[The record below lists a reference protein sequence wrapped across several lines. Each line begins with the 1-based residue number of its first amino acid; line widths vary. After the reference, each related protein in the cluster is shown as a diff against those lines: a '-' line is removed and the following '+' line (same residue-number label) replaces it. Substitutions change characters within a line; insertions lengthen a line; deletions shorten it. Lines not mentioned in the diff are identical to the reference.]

1 MALRLASR
9 KATVDLV
16 TVAAPRRVVLRA
28 ATAAGLDALERALGP
43 RDDIRIVARVTRVG
57 DAIAADADLVIAQPA
72 ALSSVMPGGVPVPVT
87 SRQGAQAFGDD
98 DLPAEALT
106 PRELDVLGLLAEGR
120 GNRDIAATL
129 GISEHTVK
137 FHLASIF
144 GKLGVG
150 TRTAAV
156 QRALKLGAIQL

>member
-16 TVAAPRRVVLRA
+16 TVPAPRRVVLLA

-72 ALSSVMPGGVPVPVT
+72 ALSPVTPGGVPVPVT
-87 SRQGAQAFGDD
+87 NRQGVPRSGD

-144 GKLGVG
+144 GKLGVS

>member
-1 MALRLASR
+1 VALRLAGR
-9 KATVDLV
+9 RDTVEPV
-16 TVAAPRRVVLRA
+16 TVPARRRVVLLA

-43 RDDIRIVARVTRVG
+43 RDDVHIVARVTRVAE
-57 DAIAADADLVIAQPA
+57 AIAVDADLVVAQPA
-72 ALSSVMPGGVPVPVT
+72 ALSAAPGGT
-87 SRQGAQAFGDD
+87 AGAGATGPGPAAS

-120 GNRDIAATL
+120 GNRDIAAAL

-144 GKLGVG
+144 GKLGVS
-150 TRTAAV
+150 TRTGAV

>member
-1 MALRLASR
+1 MPLRLAAR
-9 KATVDLV
+9 KATVDVV
-16 TVAAPRRVVLRA
+16 TVPGRRRVVLLA
-28 ATAAGLDALERALGP
+28 PTAAGLEALERALGP
-43 RDDIRIVARVTRVG
+43 RDDLRIVARVTRL
-57 DAIAADADLVIAQPA
+57 DEAIAADADLVLAQPQ
-72 ALSSVMPGGVPVPVT
+72 ALAPGTPGAGPPAVT
-87 SRQGAQAFGDD
+87 RRAR
-98 DLPAEALT
+98 AEAEADDGIAAELLT

-120 GNRDIAATL
+120 GNRDIAAAL

-144 GKLGVG
+144 GKLGVS